1 MFRNGFGSGMDGSPP
16 KYAAAR
22 IPIQTTAATMAAG
35 NPLRAFRSPRRFD
48 EAGTTAAFQGVIF
61 MAGACWN
68 RCFFLVLILLFAV
81 AASAQEATSPSETAA
96 QSAWAKAAKAMQ
108 PGPQNITLRNQATLK
123 LPEGYGFI
131 PTREASV
138 LMEAM
143 GNSSDDAFIG
153 LIMPTTE
160 GSDWMISVDYTPAGY
175 IEDSDAK
182 SWNANELLSN
192 LKEGTEAGNK
202 RRVQMGIPE
211 LEVTRWVE
219 SPSYDST
226 TQRLVWSAEA
236 RTKGAAPGDDSTVNY
251 NTYVLGREGYVS
263 LNLITTASTVESQK
277 PMAKML
283 LGNVAFIDGKR
294 YADFNPSTDKL
305 AGYGLAALI
314 GGVAAKKLGFFALIA
329 AFFAKFFKVI
339 ILGLI
344 AAATALRSFFSRRKS

>member
-1 MFRNGFGSGMDGSPP
+1 MTG
-16 KYAAAR
+16 AR
-22 IPIQTTAATMAAG
+22 WNHCLFFILISLFAAG
-35 NPLRAFRSPRRFD
+35 
-48 EAGTTAAFQGVIF
+48 
-61 MAGACWN
+61 
-68 RCFFLVLILLFAV
+68 
-81 AASAQEATSPSETAA
+81 ASAQPATSPAESAA
-96 QSAWAKAAKAMQ
+96 QSAWTNASKAMQ
-108 PGPQNITLRNQATLK
+108 RGPQTIALRNQASLK

-153 LIMPTTE
+153 LIMPTAE
-160 GSDWMISVDYTPAGY
+160 GSGDWMISVDYTAAGY

-182 SWNANELLSN
+182 SWNADELLTN

-202 RRVQMGIPE
+202 RRKQMGITE
-211 LEVTRWVE
+211 LEVTRWIE
-219 SPSYDST
+219 TPSYDST

-236 RTKGAAPGDDSTVNY
+236 RHKGAAAGDDSTVNY

-263 LNLITTASTVESQK
+263 LNLITSTSAVEGQK

-283 LGNVAFIDGKR
+283 LGNVAFMDGKR

-329 AFFAKFFKVI
+329 AFFAKFFKLI
-339 ILGLI
+339 IFGLI
-344 AAATALRSFFSRRKS
+344 AGATAIKSFFTRKRS